1 MEQTIL
7 KRLKP
12 EKLHVTLHNDVSPAF
27 PLFPRFYTLTH
38 SDRTG
43 DMFLT
48 IGRKYDLKQIAGW
61 YTQFMRDEVLAEWQT
76 IQGEQS
82 LRVYLHVSGGFVF
95 GTAGIRERILKRV
108 LPLVLETFRYGDR
121 QLFLE
126 YPHLDY
132 TSIFVHFRY
141 GNNNDQKIEHW
152 GMLKDYT

>member
-1 MEQTIL
+1 M

-12 EKLHVTLHNDVSPAF
+12 EKLHVTLHDDVTPASA
-27 PLFPRFYTLTH
+27 LFPRFYTLTH

-48 IGRKYDLKQIAGW
+48 IGRQYDLKQIAGW

-76 IQGEQS
+76 MQGEPS
-82 LRVYLHVSGGFVF
+82 LHVYLHVSGGFVF
-95 GTAGIRERILKRV
+95 GTAGIRERIFKRV
-108 LPLVLETFRYGDR
+108 LPLVLETLRHGDR

-126 YPHLDY
+126 HPHLDD
-132 TSIFVHFRY
+132 TPIFVHFQH
-141 GNNNDQKIEHW
+141 NNKTDQKIEHW